1 MKNSPHGTMQMD
13 PRLWS
18 NPENFDPSRFLVP
31 GDENKTQMRADP
43 RHLNAFGGGQSICK
57 GRLFAER
64 EVLIFIS
71 GILTVWEF
79 KPAGGKM
86 KIEVPKKYYLGTGSA
101 SPKSAIRVQVSRRV
115 S

>member
-1 MKNSPHGTMQMD
+1 MENSPHGTMQMD

-18 NPENFDPSRFLVP
+18 NPENFDSSRFLVP
-31 GDENKTQMRADP
+31 DGERMRADP

-86 KIEVPKKYYLGTGSA
+86 KIEAPKKYYLGTGSA
-101 SPKSAIRVQVSRRV
+101 SPKSPIRVQVRKRV

>member
-1 MKNSPHGTMQMD
+1 MQMD
-13 PRLWS
+13 PRLWP

-31 GDENKTQMRADP
+31 DDENETQMRADP

-64 EVLIFIS
+64 EVLIFVS

-79 KPAGGKM
+79 KPAGGKTE
-86 KIEVPKKYYLGTGSA
+86 IEVPKKYYNGTGSA

-115 S
+115 SRALAF